1 MRQGRLSGIAIILAL
16 TVGLVLAGCGSSS
29 TDSSGSTT
37 TTTTTT
43 IAAAPTTTTT
53 TAAATRTSVASTN
66 ATNGKFLAKANAI
79 CNTSNEMIEVAAKK
93 SLPSNK
99 KTKPTQVQLLRYAKL
114 VKRALLAQIKGIR
127 ALPAPPGD
135 KAGVTNMLSL
145 IGGDLEKVQAEPALL
160 AKPEM
165 FANFAK
171 LADSYGL
178 TSCVPKSVS

>member
-1 MRQGRLSGIAIILAL
+1 MRQGRMSGNAIILGL

-29 TDSSGSTT
+29 TDSSSSTT
-37 TTTTTT
+37 TV
-43 IAAAPTTTTT
+43 AAATATTATT
-53 TAAATRTSVASTN
+53 TAVATRTSVASTN
-66 ATNGKFLAKANAI
+66 ATNGKFVVKAKAI
-79 CNTSNEMIEVAAKK
+79 CNTSNELIDAAAKK

-99 KTKPTQVQLLRYAKL
+99 KTKPTQAQLLRYAKL

-160 AKPEM
+160 AKPEV

-178 TSCVPKSVS
+178 ASCVPKSGS